1 MDLAELVYEVSAEMP
16 ADERF
21 GLISQMRRSSV
32 SVPSNIAEGHG
43 RNTNKNFL
51 NFLGMAQGSLKELET
66 QLLLCGR
73 LGFIEPQK
81 LNNLVERSEELG
93 RMIFGLMNSVRKKS

>member
-51 NFLGMAQGSLKELET
+51 NFLGMAQGSLKELELNYYCAAALD
-66 QLLLCGR
+66 LLSLKNS
-73 LGFIEPQK
+73 IIW
-81 LNNLVERSEELG
+81 LNDQRSWA
-93 RMIFGLMNSVRKKS
+93 V